1 MNSLSG
7 SFNKLSLV
15 QKFFRMALRQ
25 IRYFN
30 TGDHPADF
38 RYFSCFDNG
47 VTLVVVLPSF
57 DCFVIKRWVSAI
69 AATCGKWVMHKT

>member
-1 MNSLSG
+1 MNSLSS

-15 QKFFRMALRQ
+15 QSSFAWRFVRSVTSTPAI
-25 IRYFN
+25 IR
-30 TGDHPADF
+30 PISAI
-38 RYFSCFDNG
+38 FSCFVNG